1 MPRHHTKSSAPGG
14 SQRQLRVGETV
25 RHAVADIL
33 SQGNVH
39 DPDLE
44 GHIITVPEV
53 RMSPDLKLATVYVMP
68 LGGRDTDVVIAALER
83 NKKFL
88 RGEIAHRVN
97 LKFAPDIR
105 FRIDERFDEAE
116 RIEKLLRTPAV
127 QRDLAPDSDDELM
140 IVTTADSVIDSENRR
155 IARRLKKI
163 FLSTTRVDDARRGNN
178 DPRQD
183 SRQGK
188 QPRQNNQPRRD
199 KRDVHGWVV
208 LDKPIG
214 MTSTH
219 AVAVLK
225 RLFQAKRA
233 GHAGTLDPLAS
244 GGLPIA
250 LGEATKTVPFVMDGR
265 KRYRFTVTWGE
276 ERDTDDTEGRATQTS
291 ELRPTAD
298 AIRALLPRFTGLIEQ
313 IPPQYSAIKIQGE
326 RAYDLARD
334 GETVELK
341 PRPVEIH
348 ELTLVEQADNG
359 HSVFEAECGKGTY
372 VRALA
377 RDIGRMLG
385 CFGHICALRRTLV
398 GPFTEADMIPLEQ
411 LEALCNRAAS
421 GEGSLAD
428 ALLPVET
435 ALDDI
440 PALAVTRADAAR
452 LHRGQ
457 AVLLRGRDA
466 PNSSGTVYVTVA
478 GRLLALAE
486 IGNGELIPKRVFN
499 LTGLTASPV
508 DNESV

>member
-1 MPRHHTKSSAPGG
+1 MIA
-14 SQRQLRVGETV
+14 
-25 RHAVADIL
+25 
-33 SQGNVH
+33 
-39 DPDLE
+39 
-44 GHIITVPEV
+44 
-53 RMSPDLKLATVYVMP
+53 SPAK
-68 LGGRDTDVVIAALER
+68 
-83 NKKFL
+83 
-88 RGEIAHRVN
+88 
-97 LKFAPDIR
+97 
-105 FRIDERFDEAE
+105 
-116 RIEKLLRTPAV
+116 
-127 QRDLAPDSDDELM
+127 
-140 IVTTADSVIDSENRR
+140 SVIDTQGDIE
-155 IARRLKKI
+155 
-163 FLSTTRVDDARRGNN
+163 TRSAGRNISDQQQDEARGNN
-178 DPRQD
+178 DPRTT
-183 SRQGK
+183 GK
-188 QPRQNNQPRRD
+188 QRSNQPRRD
-199 KRDVHGWVV
+199 KRDIHGWIV

-214 MTSTH
+214 MTSTQ
-219 AVAVLK
+219 AVAAVK
-225 RLFQAKRA
+225 RLFSAKRA

-265 KRYRFTVTWGE
+265 KRYRFMVRWGE
-276 ERDTDDTEGRATQTS
+276 ERDTDDTEGRVVRSS
-291 ELRPTAD
+291 ESRSTAE
-298 AIRALLPRFTGLIEQ
+298 AIRALLPQFTGLIEQ
-313 IPPQYSAIKIQGE
+313 TPPRYSAIKVQGE

-334 GETVELK
+334 GEVVELA

-348 ELTLVEQADNG
+348 QLTLVEQIDNNL
-359 HSVFEAECGKGTY
+359 SVLDAECGKGTY

-377 RDIGRMLG
+377 RDMGRILG

-398 GPFTEADMIPLEQ
+398 GPFGENDMIPLEQ

-499 LTGLTASPV
+499 LTGLTASSGR
-508 DNESV
+508 NERV

>member
-1 MPRHHTKSSAPGG
+1 MNLRPAKSEIASPEFESSA
-14 SQRQLRVGETV
+14 VEK
-25 RHAVADIL
+25 
-33 SQGNVH
+33 NNF
-39 DPDLE
+39 PD
-44 GHIITVPEV
+44 
-53 RMSPDLKLATVYVMP
+53 A
-68 LGGRDTDVVIAALER
+68 
-83 NKKFL
+83 
-88 RGEIAHRVN
+88 
-97 LKFAPDIR
+97 
-105 FRIDERFDEAE
+105 
-116 RIEKLLRTPAV
+116 
-127 QRDLAPDSDDELM
+127 QRDGSAPRQSAGIRRDE
-140 IVTTADSVIDSENRR
+140 
-155 IARRLKKI
+155 
-163 FLSTTRVDDARRGNN
+163 TRDNN
-178 DPRQD
+178 DPRNK
-183 SRQGK
+183 R
-188 QPRQNNQPRRD
+188 QPRPNNQPRRD
-199 KRDVHGWVV
+199 KRDIHGWIV

-214 MTSTH
+214 MTSTQ
-219 AVAVLK
+219 AVAVVK

-265 KRYRFTVTWGE
+265 KRYRFTVRWGE
-276 ERDTDDTEGRATQTS
+276 ERDTDDTEGQIVKTS
-291 ELRPTAD
+291 EIRPDAE
-298 AIRALLPRFTGLIEQ
+298 AIRSLLPQFTGLIEQ
-313 IPPQYSAIKIQGE
+313 TPPRYSAIKVQGE

-334 GETVELK
+334 GEVVDLA

-348 ELTLVEQADNG
+348 RLSLVEQQDSNS
-359 HSVFEAECGKGTY
+359 SVFEAECGKGTY

-377 RDIGRMLG
+377 RDMGRILG
-385 CFGHICALRRTLV
+385 CYGHICALRRTLV
-398 GPFTEADMIPLEQ
+398 GPFGENDMILLEQ

-466 PNSSGTVYVTVA
+466 PNCSGTVYVTVA

-499 LTGLTASPV
+499 LTGLTASPGR
-508 DNESV
+508 NERV